1 MSVYMFRA
9 ATRDVLDLSRAAAV
23 KLKHEYIGTEHILF
37 GLLESKAQPLDAI
50 IRRVGIDRAAI
61 ASQLESTIRRG
72 KGTTAAPRDLPFTS
86 RAKHVLEHAMISA
99 RDMGTTE
106 IGPEHLL
113 VGLCAEERCIA
124 AQVLTDA
131 GVTIQSVR
139 NALNAI
145 TEEES

>member
-1 MSVYMFRA
+1 MSMYMLRA
-9 ATRDVLDLSRAAAV
+9 ATRDVLDLSRAASV

-50 IRRVGIDRAAI
+50 VRRVGIDRATV
-61 ASQLESTIRRG
+61 ASHLESIIRRG
-72 KGTTAAPRDLPFTS
+72 KETTSPARDLPFTS
-86 RAKHVLEHAMISA
+86 RAKRVLEFAMISA

-113 VGLCAEERCIA
+113 VGLCAEEQGIA
-124 AQVLTDA
+124 AQVLTDS

-139 NALNAI
+139 DALKAI
-145 TEEES
+145 SEEEP